1 VTEPKRILV
10 TGADG
15 FVGRHLLPALHRA
28 IPSAILIAANRTAR
42 HETGVSANLTVH
54 LDLFDLD
61 SVDQAIRT
69 VQPDGLVHLAAQ
81 AEVPASFAN
90 PGMTWRTNLSGTLSL
105 AEAVMRHA
113 PACRFVLAST
123 AEVYGLS
130 FRASDPLDESAAMAP
145 ANPYAA
151 SKAAADLAIG
161 EMALRGLD
169 AVRLRAFNHTGP
181 GQSANF
187 VIPTFARQVARIKLG
202 LQEPVLRVGN
212 LDRWRDFLD
221 VRDICQGY
229 VAALRIPSAPGA
241 IFNLASGTPRRIGD
255 ILEALIARAGISPRT
270 ETEVARLRPTDVA
283 RVVGNSLAAR
293 VSLGW
298 APTIPWMQTLDDVL
312 ADWRGREPASTGIEK
327 ALSELEANLLCRET
341 RGSTL

>member
-10 TGADG
+10 TGAGG
-15 FVGRHLLPALHRA
+15 FVGRHLLPALRRA
-28 IPSAILIAANRTAR
+28 IPSALLVAANRAAS
-42 HETGVSANLTVH
+42 HETSVSANRTIL

-69 VQPDGLVHLAAQ
+69 IQPDGLVHLAAQ

-90 PGMTWRTNLSGTLSL
+90 SGMTWRTNLSGTLSL
-105 AEAVMRHA
+105 AESVMRHT
-113 PACRFVLAST
+113 PTCRFVLAST

-145 ANPYAA
+145 TNPYAA

-181 GQSANF
+181 GQSTNF
-187 VIPTFARQVARIKLG
+187 VIPAFARQIARIELG
-202 LQEPVLRVGN
+202 LQEPVLRVGALN
-212 LDRWRDFLD
+212 RWRDFLD
-221 VRDICQGY
+221 VRDICEGY
-229 VAALRIPSAPGA
+229 VAALRIPLAPGA

-255 ILEALIARAGISPRT
+255 ILEALIARAGVSPRI
-270 ETEVARLRPTDVA
+270 ETEAERLRPTDVA
-283 RVVGNSLAAR
+283 RVVGNSFAAR

-298 APTIPWMQTLDDVL
+298 APAIPWMQTLDDVL
-312 ADWRGREPASTGIEK
+312 ADWRR
-327 ALSELEANLLCRET
+327 
-341 RGSTL
+341 RGTLK